1 MENFEIDKSILIP
14 KKGDVYRLHK
24 SKKNGKMVA
33 FTFYGKVIIIKNYRK
48 LHYGF
53 AKIVDVVDKGN
64 CFVAT
69 MENVP
74 YDFYYERWGADD
86 ELVIPYDELQ
96 EVLKI
101 HGYTHQYTEQI
112 DEDNFFY
119 AWANLDTGS
128 IITIETWNRYG
139 RRTYN
144 SVNLYIVTHSSLCF
158 DRHYKSGFSH
168 GSTKVCCFN
177 LMNCEFSYPITNLTW
192 YNNPNTKDWG
202 RSIPSLWHYGYG
214 DDVDHI
220 KAARTLYKFK
230 DADEI
235 IKSFNIDIKGFV
247 ERTKEFWK
255 GSDKYKEY
263 ENEGNID

>member
-1 MENFEIDKSILIP
+1 MENFEIDETILVP

-33 FTFYGKVIIIKNYRK
+33 FTSYGKVIIIKNYRK

-74 YDFYYERWGADD
+74 YDFYHEWGTDD

-144 SVNLYIVTHSSLCF
+144 SVNLYIVAHSYLYPGTHN
-158 DRHYKSGFSH
+158 RSGFSH
-168 GSTKVCCFN
+168 GGFRVSCFN
-177 LMNCEFSYPITNLTW
+177 LMNCEFERPIGDLTW

-202 RSIPSLWHYGYG
+202 GNHPALWHYGYG
-214 DDVDHI
+214 QDIDHI

-235 IKSFNIDIKGFV
+235 IKSFNIDIEGFV
-247 ERTKEFWK
+247 ANVKEFWK